1 MKKFLILIVILLLS
15 ACSDGGKKSVYKIT
29 SDEYNRLRKGMS
41 YSQVVEIVGEDGKL
55 ISTEENVIFR
65 MKQESYKWENYDGT
79 YAVLLFSNLGNTYGI
94 LELSDFYKT
103 F

>member
-1 MKKFLILIVILLLS
+1 MKKFLIIIVILLLS
-15 ACSDGGKKSVYKIT
+15 ACSKSVKIT

>member
-41 YSQVVEIVGEDGKL
+41 YSQVVEIVGEDGEL
-55 ISTEENVIFR
+55 ISTEESVMLIWKKKAYQWVN
-65 MKQESYKWENYDGT
+65 SDGT
-79 YAVLLFSNLGNTYGI
+79 KAVLMFEGNTYKI
-94 LELSDFYKT
+94 LKLTEFYKT